1 MRPERVSRHHGANEQ
16 LLYFTSSSL
25 VADDSQLV
33 FISDRTGNPNLF
45 TRDLGTGREV
55 QVTRNETGYLKS
67 YVYFDGYP
75 YRGFGKASVSLHA
88 SSGTIYYIEGR
99 DIRRVDIGGKAHTI
113 AQYPEGQM
121 TAFTH
126 VSADGRRLCV
136 PTVDARALDGPLR
149 PDGRP
154 EHNIDARVQAE
165 GLSSYLRVFDTGT
178 GVELV
183 TERVENCWIT
193 HVQFS
198 PVNSEWILYNH
209 EWPSDCGVRRM
220 WLFDGTRHH
229 RLRQEGDGRVRN
241 DWTCHEMWE
250 RDGRAIIYH
259 GTLAGGRSYIGRMD
273 PDGTRVIEIAIPT
286 GCNRYGHF
294 TTGAPGVLV
303 SDGYYAEPGDN
314 QYSGGDWISRVD
326 VDWHSKT
333 IRWTP
338 LCRNR
343 SSWKSQDEHPHPI
356 IDHAMR
362 YAYFTS
368 DVDGKRAIYRIPMR
382 EPVEPSVDGDGSPAP
397 QP

>member
-1 MRPERVSRHHGANEQ
+1 
-16 LLYFTSSSL
+16 
-25 VADDSQLV
+25 
-33 FISDRTGNPNLF
+33 
-45 TRDLGTGREV
+45 
-55 QVTRNETGYLKS
+55 
-67 YVYFDGYP
+67 
-75 YRGFGKASVSLHA
+75 
-88 SSGTIYYIEGR
+88 
-99 DIRRVDIGGKAHTI
+99 
-113 AQYPEGQM
+113 
-121 TAFTH
+121 
-126 VSADGRRLCV
+126 
-136 PTVDARALDGPLR
+136 
-149 PDGRP
+149 
-154 EHNIDARVQAE
+154 
-165 GLSSYLRVFDTGT
+165 
-178 GVELV
+178 
-183 TERVENCWIT
+183 
-193 HVQFS
+193 
-198 PVNSEWILYNH
+198 
-209 EWPSDCGVRRM
+209 
-220 WLFDGTRHH
+220 
-229 RLRQEGDGRVRN
+229 
-241 DWTCHEMWE
+241 
-250 RDGRAIIYH
+250 
-259 GTLAGGRSYIGRMD
+259 MD

-382 EPVEPSVDGDGSPAP
+382 EPVEPSADSDGSPTP